1 MSDKPSFFSELKRRH
16 VYKVAGAYAVVAWLL
31 MQAASILFPTFG
43 APAWVMKVF
52 VAVII
57 LGFPIALVVAWAFEL
72 TPEGIKR
79 TEDLDRTPQ
88 QQSRNH
94 AWIFV
99 VIIAGAMSAGLFFL
113 GRFTAA
119 NKQSGSAG
127 LPTKSIAVL
136 PFESLSE
143 DRSNAYFADGIQD
156 EILARLSKI
165 ADLKVISRTSTQKYK
180 SAPDNLREIAQEL
193 GVANILEGTVQ
204 KAGDQVRITVQLIN
218 ALKDDHLWADTYDR
232 KMTDIFGVESD
243 VAQKIAGSLE
253 AKLTGREKKEIAS
266 GGTTNPQAYDALLH
280 ALALRNSQTVVS
292 IAAGEKQIEFSRRA
306 IELDPNYAD
315 AWASLAIAQANK
327 FRTPWQSEELE
338 KSTRDAAETALRLA
352 PDSPKAHQAMG
363 LYYRYCRKDNRAAL
377 AELEIAR
384 AGAPN
389 DASIL
394 SNLGALQRAQGK
406 VEESLQTLR
415 KAADLDPLNA
425 QAWVGLGETYSGLRK
440 FDQARSMLDRALA
453 IVPDDFDIL
462 AAKAST
468 YQDQGNLDAS
478 WKILSS
484 HPFPPPNDWTVLV
497 YHEQYLLWRDYGAL
511 LETINTWDL
520 AHENLPPMIS
530 AAVDVMLANLYF
542 LNQQRDLARSHAE
555 KAQRQMQALRAQK
568 FWEPEISGSY
578 IECAARFGNR
588 DEMEREIEFLFAQ
601 TRDNQWLFP
610 GSQYFA
616 AAGYALLGDLDKA
629 LPLLR
634 DSLAKPG
641 GTTTAHLRLNPV
653 WDGVRDDPRFQKLLD
668 ERP

>member
-1 MSDKPSFFSELKRRH
+1 MMFFAELKRRN
-16 VYKVAGAYAVVAWLL
+16 VYKVAVAYAVVAWLL
-31 MQAASILFPTFG
+31 VQAGSILFPTFN
-43 APAWVMKVF
+43 APEWILKIFITV
-52 VAVII
+52 VA
-57 LGFPIALVVAWAFEL
+57 LGFPIALILAWAFEL

-79 TEDLDRTPQ
+79 VESADKLRIKP
-88 QQSRNH
+88 SRSR

-119 NKQSGSAG
+119 NKESGSTG

-143 DRSNAYFADGIQD
+143 DKNNAYFADGIQD

-180 SAPDNLREIAQEL
+180 SAPDNLREIAQQL
-193 GVANILEGTVQ
+193 GVANILEGSVQ

-218 ALKDDHLWADTYDR
+218 ALKDEHLWADTYDR

-266 GGTTNPQAYDALLH
+266 GGTRNPQAYDALLH
-280 ALALRNSQTVVS
+280 ALALKNNQT
-292 IAAGEKQIEFSRRA
+292 IAAIAVAEKQIEFSRRA
-306 IELDPNYAD
+306 VELDPDYSD
-315 AWASLAIAQANK
+315 AWASLAIAQANLS
-327 FRTPWQSEELE
+327 RTPWQSEELE
-338 KSTRDAAETALRLA
+338 KSTRAAAETALRLA
-352 PDSPKAHQAMG
+352 PDSPRAHQAMG

-377 AELEIAR
+377 TELQIAL

-389 DASIL
+389 DANIL
-394 SNLGALQRAQGK
+394 GNLGALQRAQGK

-415 KAADLDPLNA
+415 KAADLDPLNV
-425 QAWVGLGETYSGLRK
+425 QAWIGLGETYSGLRK
-440 FDQARSMLDRALA
+440 FEQARSMLDRALA
-453 IVPDDFDIL
+453 IAPDDLNLL

-484 HPFPPPNDWTVLV
+484 HPFPPFNSWAALA
-497 YHEQYLLWRDYGAL
+497 YHEQYLLWRDYGVL
-511 LETINTWDL
+511 IETINAMDL
-520 AHENLPPMIS
+520 PHKNLPPMVN
-530 AAVDVMLANLYF
+530 AGVDVMLANLYF
-542 LNQQRDLARSHAE
+542 LNQQRDLALSHAE
-555 KAQRQMQALRAQK
+555 KAQGQIQGLRAQK
-568 FWEPEISGSY
+568 FWEPEISGAY
-578 IECAARFGNR
+578 IECAARSGNR

-610 GSQYFA
+610 ASEYYA
-616 AAGYALLGDLDKA
+616 AAGYALVGDLDKA
-629 LPLLR
+629 LPLLH
-634 DSLAKPG
+634 DSLSKPG
-641 GTTTAHLRLNPV
+641 GTTIARLRLNPV
-653 WDGVRDDPRFQKLLD
+653 WDGVRNDPRFQKLLD
-668 ERP
+668 QKP

>member
-1 MSDKPSFFSELKRRH
+1 MNLPSFFSELKRRN
-16 VYKVAGAYAVVAWLL
+16 VYKVAVAYAIVAWLL
-31 MQAASILFPTFG
+31 IQVATQVFPFFEV
-43 APAWVMKVF
+43 PNW
-52 VAVII
+52 AVRLVVLLLI
-57 LGFPIALVVAWAFEL
+57 LGFPVALILAWAFEL

-79 TEDLDRTPQ
+79 TDEIEPTR
-88 QQSRNH
+88 SKGR
-94 AWIFV
+94 AWIYIAV
-99 VIIAGAMSAGLFFL
+99 VAAALSIGLFFL
-113 GRFTAA
+113 GRFTAPGREA
-119 NKQSGSAG
+119 GAGSVAS
-127 LPTKSIAVL
+127 KSIAVL
-136 PFESLSE
+136 PFESLS
-143 DRSNAYFADGIQD
+143 DDKNNAYFADGIQD

-180 SAPDNLREIAQEL
+180 SAPDNLREIAQQL
-193 GVANILEGTVQ
+193 GVANILEGSVQ

-218 ALKDDHLWADTYDR
+218 ALKDEHLWADTYDR

-253 AKLTGREKKEIAS
+253 AKLTGREKKEIVS
-266 GGTTNPQAYDALLH
+266 GGTTNPHAYDALLH
-280 ALALRNSQTVVS
+280 ALALQSSQT
-292 IAAGEKQIEFSRRA
+292 IAAIAVAEKQIEFSRRA
-306 IELDPNYAD
+306 VELDPDYSD
-315 AWASLAIAQANK
+315 AWASLAIAQANLS
-327 FRTPWQSEELE
+327 RTPWQSEELE
-338 KSTRDAAETALRLA
+338 KSTRAAAETALRLA
-352 PDSPKAHQAMG
+352 PDSPRAHQAMG

-377 AELEIAR
+377 TELQIAL

-415 KAADLDPLNA
+415 KAADLDPLNV
-425 QAWVGLGETYSGLRK
+425 QAWIGLGETYSGLRK

-453 IVPDDFDIL
+453 IAPGDLELL

-468 YQDQGNLDAS
+468 YQDQGDLDAS
-478 WKILSS
+478 WKLLSS
-484 HPFPPPNDWTVLV
+484 HPFPPFNAWAALA

-511 LETINTWDL
+511 IETINAMDL
-520 AHENLPPMIS
+520 PHANLPPMVN
-530 AAVDVMLANLYF
+530 AGLDVMLANLYF
-542 LNQQRDLARSHAE
+542 LNQQRDLALAHAE

-568 FWEPEISGSY
+568 FWEPEISGAY

-610 GSQYFA
+610 ASEYYA

-634 DSLAKPG
+634 DSLSKPG
-641 GTTTAHLRLNPV
+641 GTTTAYLRLRPV
-653 WDGVRDDPRFQKLLD
+653 WDGVRNDPRFQKLLD
-668 ERP
+668 EKP